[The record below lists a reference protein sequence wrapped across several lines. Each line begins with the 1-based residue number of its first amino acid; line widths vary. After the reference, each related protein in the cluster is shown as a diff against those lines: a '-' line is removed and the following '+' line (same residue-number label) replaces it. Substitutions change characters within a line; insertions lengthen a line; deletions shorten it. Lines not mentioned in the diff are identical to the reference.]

1 MAAIETVLYSTVTAN
16 ATVAGLVGSRVYP
29 VRAPQE
35 SAAPYVTYRRIS
47 DLPYLTHGMESD
59 SGAGRWQFD
68 CYAPTYAQAKATA
81 QAVKGALNGQQV
93 VAAGGERMVA
103 MNLGELDLPFE
114 SELGYYRTTVDFRLI
129 YCISGG

>member
-1 MAAIETVLYSTVTAN
+1 MAAIETVLYSTVTA
-16 ATVAGLVGSRVYP
+16 AAGVTALVGTRVYP

-35 SAAPYVTYRRIS
+35 ATAPYVTYRRVS
-47 DLPYLTHGMESD
+47 DLPHLTHGLESD

-68 CYAPTYAQAKATA
+68 CYAPTYAQVKAVA
-81 QAVKGALNGQQV
+81 QALKDALNGQRV
-93 VAAGGERMVA
+93 TAAGGERMVA
-103 MNLGELDLPFE
+103 MNRGELDLPFE